1 MSSSYKLSSPNV
13 DDWNERWKNDDT
25 TWHRDE
31 VNPLLIKHQE
41 NLLIKPNCK
50 VLFPLCGKTVD
61 MKYLADLKHKIVGV
75 EYSEKAVLDY
85 FTENK
90 LQYKMS
96 TCELNKSYKVYEAV
110 DTNITIFQGDFFS
123 VTKDLIGE
131 VDAIFDRGSL
141 VALNPS
147 DREKYA
153 KIITQLMSP
162 NTRYMIHAFT
172 YDQTKYGG
180 PPFSVSEETM
190 KKLFGD
196 KLDIEV
202 LFTGPR
208 PELALKFNVDSWI
221 DALYYLTSK

>member
-1 MSSSYKLSSPNV
+1 MTLNFLDLEYWHK
-13 DDWNERWKNDDT
+13 RWKENNIG
-25 TWHRDE
+25 WHHTDI
-31 VNPLLIKHQE
+31 NPLLIKYQE

-162 NTRYMIHAFT
+162 NTRYMINALS

-180 PPFSVSEETM
+180 PPFSVSEETV

-202 LFTGPR
+202 LFTECR
-208 PELALKFNVDSWI
+208 PERAIKYNVDSLT
-221 DALYYLTSK
+221 DALYCLTSK